1 MQMMTLDKQDLH
13 EAVTRRILEPGQAAL
28 LWAYLLG
35 RDAQGG
41 SGRACAGAGKCDATA
56 TRPRG
61 CGLTAPAT
69 PRPTRLCNIR

>member
-1 MQMMTLDKQDLH
+1 MMTLDKQDLH

-41 SGRACAGAGKCDATA
+41 SGRACAGAGKCAPTGGLARD
-56 TRPRG
+56 
-61 CGLTAPAT
+61 CGLRAPTAP
-69 PRPTRLCNIR
+69 RLTGVCNIR